1 MTAVRTV
8 SGDEGNRLVN
18 PDEREGGNVPLES
31 IEIPASARK
40 AHLKGHGFM
49 KVFKS
54 VSKNGD
60 VEFHAT
66 DDLETEERRSAR
78 TLGPGLG
85 ASSTTGESSSA
96 AASRG
101 HR

>member
-1 MTAVRTV
+1 V
-8 SGDEGNRLVN
+8 EGNRLVN

-31 IEIPASARK
+31 IEIPASAGK

-66 DDLETEERRSAR
+66 DDLETEERSTR

-96 AASRG
+96 AAPRG